1 MTILVLGLLVLVV
14 IIIILRKKR
23 HSSQEELKQ
32 FQDRKY
38 VSGDVNVSTKEAMT
52 KPAIA
57 HSSSKPSKVSTLP
70 VTLATSMIDNPN
82 YESADTLLHY
92 TNEVDSALLYAQPNF
107 HTNTVSTHNSNAMYS
122 EPLQPSD
129 FTHVITQPPEHMEE
143 ENVPMY
149 SSVYTLAATGNDTFH
164 QTVEITSENITEL
177 KELGTGNFGQVILAK
192 TNNLSLKDMRMS
204 NRNENKNISVFVP
217 VKKLRSNATSTQR
230 EAFEKEIK
238 FSHPNV

>member
-1 MTILVLGLLVLVV
+1 MAILVLALLVLVV

-38 VSGDVNVSTKEAMT
+38 VSTKEAMT
-52 KPAIA
+52 MPAIA

-92 TNEVDSALLYAQPNF
+92 TNEVDSAIYAQPNF

-129 FTHVITQPPEHMEE
+129 FTHVITPPPEQMGEE
-143 ENVPMY
+143 DVRMY
-149 SSVYTLAATGNDTFH
+149 SSVHTLAATGNDTFH

-177 KELGTGNFGQVILAK
+177 KELGTGNFGQVVLAK
-192 TNNLSLKDMRMS
+192 TNNLSLKDMHMS
-204 NRNENKNISVFVP
+204 NRNENKNISVFVA

-230 EAFEKEIK
+230 EKVEEHGC
-238 FSHPNV
+238 S